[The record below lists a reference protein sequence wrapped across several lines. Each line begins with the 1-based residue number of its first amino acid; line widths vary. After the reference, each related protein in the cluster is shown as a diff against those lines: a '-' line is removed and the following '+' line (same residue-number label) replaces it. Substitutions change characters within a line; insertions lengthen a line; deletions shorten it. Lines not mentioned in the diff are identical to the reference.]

1 MNPDFTRLMTWMC
14 AFFAITLTARFIF
27 LVRNL
32 MQSGR
37 KSIMD
42 ALQQSSGKMFYSD
55 MIERTGFSKARIEI
69 LLRDMERKGMIQ
81 RVPQGEDVLIKL
93 IE

>member
-1 MNPDFTRLMTWMC
+1 MNPDFTRLAIWMC

-27 LVRNL
+27 LVRNI

-37 KSIMD
+37 KAIRD
-42 ALQQSSGKMFYSD
+42 VLRQSGGEIFYFD
-55 MIERTGFSKARIEI
+55 MVEQTGFSKARIEI

-81 RVPQGEDVLIKL
+81 RVPQGEDILIKL

>member
-1 MNPDFTRLMTWMC
+1 MNPDFTRLVAWMC
-14 AFFAITLTARFIF
+14 VFFAITLTARFIF
-27 LVRNL
+27 LVRNI

-55 MIERTGFSKARIEI
+55 MMERTGFSKARSEI
-69 LLRDMERKGMIQ
+69 LLRDMERKGLIQ

>member
-1 MNPDFTRLMTWMC
+1 MNPDFTRLVTWMC
-14 AFFAITLTARFIF
+14 VFFAITLTARFIF
-27 LVRNL
+27 LVRNI

-42 ALQQSSGKMFYSD
+42 ALRQSGGKIFYSD
-55 MIERTGFSKARIEI
+55 MMEQTGFSKARIEI
-69 LLRDMERKGMIQ
+69 LLRDMERKGLIQ